1 LHFDVEGWRAV
12 NEPTKKRQRA
22 KPAMVHTAVVLP
34 PDMIEQLKQAE
45 RGLSEEIRGRLRQS
59 LDTESKYDRQTRELA
74 ENIMELA
81 ALIPR
86 HAKAE
91 WHQHPEAHAAL
102 KKAIQVFLE
111 ARVPQASPIASGF
124 ARGMQEAEA
133 CGNVLAT
140 NFIHDWLLR
149 QKGDEELE
157 ALRARVEY
165 LERQSKRAGGK
176 S

>member
-1 LHFDVEGWRAV
+1 MIDQKQTRRR
-12 NEPTKKRQRA
+12 T

-34 PDMIEQLKQAE
+34 PEMIEQLKQSE
-45 RGLSEEIRGRLRQS
+45 RGLSEEIRGRLKQS
-59 LDTESKYDRQTRELA
+59 LDAESRYDRQTRELA

-91 WHQHPEAHAAL
+91 WHQHPEAHATL
-102 KKAIQVFLE
+102 KRMIQVFLE
-111 ARVPQASPIASGF
+111 ARVPPDTSVASGF

-133 CGNVLAT
+133 CGSVLAT
-140 NFIHDWLLR
+140 NFIHDWKLR
-149 QKGDEELE
+149 KERDEEME

-165 LERQSKRAGGK
+165 LERQSKRAGG
-176 S
+176 